1 LSRYWVVLI
10 GCLPECGDQLGI
22 DARDGGP
29 PGHRRADGTAVST
42 HGWRSRSGST
52 RASIQVAPRGGDTVG
67 MSSAPDLRRL
77 LTAAA
82 WVTAAVVALITATS
96 GLPGGAGTT
105 AVVVLTVAG
114 LGLWCVALLPRVT
127 TPRALAPLLLGAGL
141 CGAGL
146 QLVHPEGPGFVLA
159 YMALAGIGLA
169 LPRRLALRTAVVV
182 LAAAVAAE
190 AATNTKPVAA
200 ALSLAAGC
208 TALFLATLFA
218 ATSRDAHAQSQALL
232 EQEAATR
239 AAREEAAVLGER
251 QRLARELHDVLAHT
265 LSGLAVQLE
274 GARLL
279 AERTG
284 ADPRLAE
291 QVTNA
296 QRLAKEGMANAKRA
310 VATLRG
316 EALPGPEQ
324 LKQLVEQTRLTGL
337 PVTLRIEGEPRP
349 LPAEAGLAVYRA
361 VQEALTNTAKYAG
374 HGATADVVLR
384 WDDVL
389 TVEITDSGGDRAA
402 AGLPSGG
409 YGLAGLA
416 ERAALTGGRLDAGP
430 TADGWR
436 VTLTMPVAALQE
448 VRS

>member
-1 LSRYWVVLI
+1 
-10 GCLPECGDQLGI
+10 
-22 DARDGGP
+22 
-29 PGHRRADGTAVST
+29 
-42 HGWRSRSGST
+42 
-52 RASIQVAPRGGDTVG
+52 

-77 LTAAA
+77 LTLAA

-96 GLPGGAGTT
+96 GLPAGARGAG
-105 AVVVLTVAG
+105 VVVLTAVG
-114 LGLWCVALLPRVT
+114 LAMWCAALLPRITGV
-127 TPRALAPLLLGAGL
+127 RMLATLLLGAGL
-141 CGAGL
+141 CGAAL

-159 YMALAGIGLA
+159 YMALSGMGLA
-169 LPRRLALRTAVVV
+169 LPRRLALRTAAVV
-182 LAAAVAAE
+182 LVAAVAAE
-190 AATNTKPVAA
+190 AATNAHPVSA

-296 QRLAKEGMANAKRA
+296 QRLAKEGMASAKRA

-316 EALPGPEQ
+316 EALPGVEQ
-324 LKQLVEQTRLTGL
+324 LPHLVEQTRLTGL
-337 PVTLRIEGEPRP
+337 PVTLTVAGDPRP

-374 HGATADVVLR
+374 RGARADVVLT
-384 WDDVL
+384 WDDDVL
-389 TVEITDSGGDRAA
+389 TVEVTDSGGDRVA

-416 ERAALTGGRLDAGP
+416 ERAALAGGRLDAAP

-436 VTLTMPVAALQE
+436 VTLTMPVSQLQE

>member
-1 LSRYWVVLI
+1 MS
-10 GCLPECGDQLGI
+10 
-22 DARDGGP
+22 
-29 PGHRRADGTAVST
+29 TAT
-42 HGWRSRSGST
+42 
-52 RASIQVAPRGGDTVG
+52 
-67 MSSAPDLRRL
+67 DLRRL
-77 LTAAA
+77 ISIAA
-82 WVTAAVVALITATS
+82 WATAAVVALITATS
-96 GLPGGAGTT
+96 ALPADPAEAT
-105 AVVVLTVAG
+105 ATVVLTVVG
-114 LGLWCVALLPRVT
+114 LVLWCLALLPRSKN
-127 TPRALAPLLLGAGL
+127 PRLLAPLLLGTGL

-146 QLVHPEGPGFVLA
+146 QLVHPEGPGFVLS
-159 YMALAGIGLA
+159 YMALAGIGLG
-169 LPRRLALRTAVVV
+169 LPRRLALRCAVVV

-190 AATNTKPVAA
+190 AATNAQPVAA

-218 ATSRDAHAQSQALL
+218 ASSRDAHAQSQALL

-291 QVTNA
+291 QVTSA
-296 QRLAKEGMANAKRA
+296 QRLAKEGMTNAKRA

-316 EALPGPEQ
+316 EALPGPDD
-324 LKQLVEQTRLTGL
+324 LAALVEHIRRTGL
-337 PVTLRIEGEPRP
+337 PVTLTVEGRPRP
-349 LPAEAGLAVYRA
+349 LPGESGLAVYRA
-361 VQEALTNTAKYAG
+361 VQEALTNTAKHAG
-374 HGATADVVLR
+374 HGARADVVLT
-384 WDDVL
+384 WSDDVL
-389 TVEITDSGGDRAA
+389 TVEVTDSGGDRVA

-416 ERAALTGGRLDAGP
+416 ERAALAGGRLDTGP
-430 TADGWR
+430 TDDGWR
-436 VTLTMPVAALQE
+436 VTLTMPVSQLQE

>member
-1 LSRYWVVLI
+1 MN
-10 GCLPECGDQLGI
+10 
-22 DARDGGP
+22 
-29 PGHRRADGTAVST
+29 T
-42 HGWRSRSGST
+42 
-52 RASIQVAPRGGDTVG
+52 
-67 MSSAPDLRRL
+67 APDLRRL
-77 LTAAA
+77 LTVAA
-82 WVTAAVVALITATS
+82 WVTAAVIALITATS
-96 GLPGGAGTT
+96 GLPADPTR
-105 AVVVLTVAG
+105 AVATVVLTVVG
-114 LGLWCVALLPRVT
+114 LGLWCTALLPRVT
-127 TPRALAPLLLGAGL
+127 DPGVLGPLLLGAGL

-146 QLVHPEGPGFVLA
+146 QLVHPDGPGFVLA

-169 LPRRLALRTAVVV
+169 LPRRRAVRVAAVV

-190 AATNTKPVAA
+190 AATNAHPVAA

-218 ATSRDAHAQSQALL
+218 GASRDAQAQSQALL
-232 EQEAATR
+232 EQEEATR

-291 QVTNA
+291 QVGNA

-316 EALPGPEQ
+316 EELPGPAHLAE
-324 LKQLVEQTRLTGL
+324 LVGRTRLTGL
-337 PVTLRIEGEPRP
+337 PVTLTVTGAPRP
-349 LPAEAGLAVYRA
+349 LPAESGLAVYRV

-374 HGATADVVLR
+374 RGATATVTLAWRDTE
-384 WDDVL
+384 L
-389 TVEITDSGGDRAA
+389 TAEVTDAGGDRVP

-416 ERAALTGGRLDAGP
+416 ERAALAGGRLDAGP
-430 TADGWR
+430 TAGGWR
-436 VTLTMPVAALQE
+436 VALTVPLPPSTPGSTGASVPAQE
-448 VRS
+448 ARS

>member
-1 LSRYWVVLI
+1 MRPAP
-10 GCLPECGDQLGI
+10 GG
-22 DARDGGP
+22 RDTVRVP
-29 PGHRRADGTAVST
+29 RTE
-42 HGWRSRSGST
+42 RSRMST
-52 RASIQVAPRGGDTVG
+52 
-67 MSSAPDLRRL
+67 APDLRWL
-77 LTAAA
+77 LISAG
-82 WVTAAVVALITATS
+82 WVTAALIAGITATS
-96 GLPGGAGTT
+96 GLPDDPTT
-105 AVVVLTVAG
+105 AIATVVLTVVG
-114 LGLWCVALLPRVT
+114 LGLWCLALLPRVT
-127 TPRALAPLLLGAGL
+127 APRVLAPVLLGVGLAG
-141 CGAGL
+141 GGL
-146 QLVHPEGPGFVLA
+146 QLLHPEGPGFVLA
-159 YMALAGIGLA
+159 YMALGGIGLA
-169 LPRRLALRTAVVV
+169 LPRRLALRTAAVV

-190 AATNTKPVAA
+190 AATNAQPVAA

-208 TALFLATLFA
+208 GALFLATLFA

-232 EQEAATR
+232 AQEAATR

-291 QVTNA
+291 QVANA
-296 QRLAKEGMANAKRA
+296 QRLAKEGMAGAKRA

-324 LKQLVEQTRLTGL
+324 LPQLVEQTRLTGL
-337 PVTLRIEGEPRP
+337 PVSLTVTGEARP
-349 LPAEAGLAVYRA
+349 LPGESGLAVYRA

-374 HGATADVVLR
+374 HGARADVILT
-384 WDDVL
+384 WDDDVL

-416 ERAALTGGRLDAGP
+416 ERAALAGGHLDAGP
-430 TADGWR
+430 TTDGWR
-436 VTLTMPVAALQE
+436 VTLTMPVAQLQE
-448 VRS
+448 VHP